1 MSLLGAAGISAGGG
15 LLSGLFG
22 GISQSRASK
31 NYLKGVRETNEQ
43 NYKIWQEQQAHN
55 IDMFNRENQANID
68 NWKMQ
73 FDATNA
79 YNDPS
84 AQVERLRNAGLNPS
98 LALGGNA
105 SGMATSSSVGSAHA
119 QPAQAPTMQAPQP
132 VAPAGVAFAQN
143 MLQGITQFANAWNMS
158 QQTSSA
164 EQKLPFELSA
174 LKDYASMQGMTKE
187 FMKEF
192 GKPMMQ
198 LDMAIKEGEVRRQ
211 TQSNFLN
218 SMIQND
224 VIKTYQAN
232 RVLAECNAKNAQVL
246 NNYFDEST
254 QLDIAKKINEV
265 ALLASQKNWTDK
277 QIDVAIAEI
286 AFKFSQ
292 VALNNSIA
300 RLNNQEF
307 QFNEDTR
314 DLRIAGLKQDNL
326 GKLYDNDQKRLNVR
340 MLKSTFFDM
349 LENARLNL
357 MYNNLNL
364 GNEII
369 LQGTRRKRLTDPY
382 IGNFFKYSLPAM
394 KEFKESVPGVLNLF
408 GF

>member
-1 MSLLGAAGISAGGG
+1 MSLIGAAAISAGGG

-22 GISQSRASK
+22 GNSQYQASK

-43 NYKIWQEQQAHN
+43 NYQIWQEQQEHN
-55 IDMFNRENQANID
+55 KEMFNLENQANID

-84 AQVERLRNAGLNPS
+84 AQVERLRKAGLNPS

-105 SGMATSSSVGSAHA
+105 SGMATSSSVGSASAH
-119 QPAQAPTMQAPQP
+119 PAQAPQMQAPGQ
-132 VAPAGVAFAQN
+132 VTPAGVAFAQN

-174 LKDYASMQGMTKE
+174 LKDYASMQNMTE
-187 FMKEF
+187 GFMKEF

-224 VIKTYQAN
+224 VIKIYQAN
-232 RVLAECNAKNAQVL
+232 RVLAECNAKDAQVL
-246 NNYFDEST
+246 NNYFEEST

-265 ALLASQKNWTDK
+265 ALIASQKNWTDK
-277 QIDVAIAEI
+277 QIDVAIADI
-286 AFKFSQ
+286 AQKYSQ
-292 VALNNSIA
+292 VALNNSFA
-300 RLNNQEF
+300 RLNNQTF

-314 DLRIAGLKQDNL
+314 DLRIAGLTQDNL
-326 GKLYDNDQKRLNVR
+326 GKLYDNDQKRLNIGLLR
-340 MLKSTFFDM
+340 GTFKDM
-349 LENARLNL
+349 MQSA
-357 MYNNLNL
+357 
-364 GNEII
+364 I
-369 LQGTRRKRLTDPY
+369 LQYKVNALQGKNDLIIEQNINDNSSNWLFRN
-382 IGNFFKYSLPAM
+382 IGGLGRFISNNSPVKGLF
-394 KEFKESVPGVLNLF
+394 SVGK
-408 GF
+408 